1 MNIRIKSRTNHTLFE
16 GDFSSLARCLEAALE
31 ARADLRHADL
41 IDADLRHANL
51 RPANLIYAD
60 LSGADLSGANLSYA
74 DLSGANL
81 SGANLGGANLI
92 YANLSGANLIDAN
105 LIDAN
110 LIYAN
115 LIYADLGRA
124 NLRGADLSGAT
135 LIDANLIGANLRG
148 ADLQHANLRGANLS
162 GADLSKKELA
172 AAYAERT
179 ILPEGDLIG
188 YKKLAYG
195 AICKVLIPAAAK
207 RVGGMTGRKCRAEWV
222 EVLEGEG
229 VSSYDNGLKYAVGAV
244 VRPSTPFDDDVRVE
258 CASGIHFFTTR
269 TEAENY

>member
-16 GDFSSLARCLEAALE
+16 GDFSSLARCLEAAIQ
-31 ARADLRHADL
+31 ARADLSDADLSDADL
-41 IDADLRHANL
+41 IGANLAGANL
-51 RPANLIYAD
+51 RDANLIYAN
-60 LSGADLSGANLSYA
+60 LRGANLA
-74 DLSGANL
+74 
-81 SGANLGGANLI
+81 GANLI
-92 YANLSGANLIDAN
+92 YANLRDAN
-105 LIDAN
+105 LA
-110 LIYAN
+110 
-115 LIYADLGRA
+115 
-124 NLRGADLSGAT
+124 
-135 LIDANLIGANLRG
+135 GANLRG
-148 ADLQHANLRGANLS
+148 ADLGGANLRGADLAGANLIYADLIGANLAGANLRGANLAGANLRGADLGGADLS

>member
-1 MNIRIKSRTNHTLFE
+1 MNTRIKSRTNHTLFE
-16 GDFSSLARCLEAALE
+16 GDFSSLARCLEAAIE

-60 LSGADLSGANLSYA
+60 LSGADLSGANLS
-74 DLSGANL
+74 GAK
-81 SGANLGGANLI
+81 LGGANLI
-92 YANLSGANLIDAN
+92 YANLSGANLIDAK

-124 NLRGADLSGAT
+124 DLSGADLSGAN
-135 LIDANLIGANLRG
+135 LIYTNLIGANLIGANLSG
-148 ADLQHANLRGANLS
+148 ANLRGANLS

-188 YKKLAYG
+188 YKKLAHG

-207 RVGGMTGRKCRAEWV
+207 RAGGMTGRKCRAEWV

-229 VSSYDNGLKYAVGAV
+229 VSSYDKGVKYAVGAV

>member
-41 IDADLRHANL
+41 RHADLIDVDL
-51 RPANLIYAD
+51 RGAD
-60 LSGADLSGANLSYA
+60 LSGADLGHADLGHADLIGANLRRADLIGA
-74 DLSGANL
+74 DLS
-81 SGANLGGANLI
+81 GANLI
-92 YANLSGANLIDAN
+92 YANLSGADLHHAN
-105 LIDAN
+105 LSDADLYHAN
-110 LIYAN
+110 LSD
-115 LIYADLGRA
+115 ADLY
-124 NLRGADLSGAT
+124 
-135 LIDANLIGANLRG
+135 
-148 ADLQHANLRGANLS
+148 HANLRGANLR

-188 YKKLAYG
+188 YKKLAGG

-222 EVLEGEG
+222 EVLDGEG

-258 CASGIHFFTTR
+258 CASGIHFFITR
-269 TEAENY
+269 TEAENYCP

>member
-1 MNIRIKSRTNHTLFE
+1 MNILIKSRTNHTLFE
-16 GDFSSLARCLEAALE
+16 GDFSSLARCLEAAIE
-31 ARADLRHADL
+31 ARADLHHADLGGADLSDANLRGANLRHADL
-41 IDADLRHANL
+41 YHANLRDANLIGADLRHANL
-51 RPANLIYAD
+51 RD
-60 LSGADLSGANLSYA
+60 
-74 DLSGANL
+74 
-81 SGANLGGANLI
+81 
-92 YANLSGANLIDAN
+92 
-105 LIDAN
+105 
-110 LIYAN
+110 
-115 LIYADLGRA
+115 A
-124 NLRGADLSGAT
+124 NLRGADLHYAD
-135 LIDANLIGANLRG
+135 LRDADLYHANLRDADLYHANLRG
-148 ADLQHANLRGANLS
+148 ADLS

-222 EVLEGEG
+222 EVLDGEG

-258 CASGIHFFTTR
+258 CASGIHFFITR